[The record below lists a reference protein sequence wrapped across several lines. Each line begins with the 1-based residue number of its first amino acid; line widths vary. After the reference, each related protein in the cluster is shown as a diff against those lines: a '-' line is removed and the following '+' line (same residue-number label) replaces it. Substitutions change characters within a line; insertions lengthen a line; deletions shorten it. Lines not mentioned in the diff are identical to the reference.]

1 MSIQHFRP
9 CAIRMQALSTRV
21 TRQYAKLFSD
31 DAIRM
36 PPGAGPEYGAE
47 QIQKAEQA
55 GYDAAK
61 WNVKIT
67 PRDVLPIEGEW
78 IFGIGDVEVSIAP
91 HADGKTSDVRLTRAW
106 LLQRQPSGEWLIKRQ
121 MWNAKPDRS

>member
-1 MSIQHFRP
+1 MSD
-9 CAIRMQALSTRV
+9 ADSALQAMCDSYAGAVNASDSAR
-21 TRQYAKLFSD
+21 YAKLFSE

-36 PPGAGPEYGAE
+36 PPGADPEYGAE

-55 GYDAAK
+55 DYDAAK

-67 PRDVLPIEGEW
+67 PRDVLPITGEW

-91 HADGKTSDVRLTRAW
+91 HADGKDVRRPFDSGVAPTRDSP
-106 LLQRQPSGEWLIKRQ
+106 RESG
-121 MWNAKPDRS
+121 